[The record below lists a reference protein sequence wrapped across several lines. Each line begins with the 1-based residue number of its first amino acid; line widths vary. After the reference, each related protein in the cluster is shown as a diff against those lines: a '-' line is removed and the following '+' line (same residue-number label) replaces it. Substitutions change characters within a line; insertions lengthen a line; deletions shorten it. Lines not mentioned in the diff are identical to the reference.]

1 MSGST
6 TYITEAKLRPTGEGP
21 LSGLD
26 IAIKDNISTA
36 GVRTTCGSQM
46 RAAGARIVG
55 KANMDEFEAILG
67 YFEQLDAVPEVDA
80 DAETDTVLRA
90 DTVVEPLAPQEAL
103 ANAPETE
110 EGYFKGPPV
119 S

>member
-1 MSGST
+1 MT
-6 TYITEAKLRPTGEGP
+6 DVDAAEVEH
-21 LSGLD
+21 
-26 IAIKDNISTA
+26 IAA
-36 GVRTTCGSQM
+36 L
-46 RAAGARIVG
+46 ARIDLDAEDIGRFV
-55 KANMDEFEAILG
+55 DEFEAILG